1 MDGITDNTFLNSLSL
16 TTRQQEEAAATTAA
30 GSENELGQ
38 SAFLELMIAQLENQN
53 PLEPQENS
61 EFVAQLAQ
69 FSQVEGLDRLNNSF
83 DGFAANTLSNQAL
96 QASSLVGSSV
106 AVPTSTAELSQGSF
120 VGGTFD
126 VPATSSDVSV
136 NIFSENGQL
145 VETIPLGAQPA
156 GEVSFR
162 WDGNVIEVNGE
173 LSGFQSEDP
182 IESGRFRFEVLSEQN
197 GETEQLDTALTAN
210 VNSVTVNE
218 NNQLVL
224 NLSGIG
230 QVNLSEVRQFN

>member
-1 MDGITDNTFLNSLSL
+1 MDGITDNAFLNSLSL
-16 TTRQQEEAAATTAA
+16 TTRQQEAAAAA
-30 GSENELGQ
+30 PPSSENELGQ

-69 FSQVEGLDRLNNSF
+69 FSQVEGIDRLNNSF

-106 AVPTSTAELSQGSF
+106 AVPTSTAELSKGSF
-120 VGGTFD
+120 VGGTFTL
-126 VPATSSDVSV
+126 PATSGDVSI
-136 NIFSENGQL
+136 NIFSESGKL
-145 VETIPLGAQPA
+145 VETIPLGAQSA
-156 GEVSFR
+156 GDVSFR
-162 WDGNVIEVNGE
+162 WDGNVIEINGE
-173 LSGFQSEDP
+173 LNDFRSADP
-182 IESGRFRFEVLSEQN
+182 IESGRFRFEVLSTQN

-210 VNSVTVNE
+210 VNSVTVDE

-224 NLSGIG
+224 NLAGIG
-230 QVNLSEVRQFN
+230 QVNLSEVKQFN

>member
-16 TTRQQEEAAATTAA
+16 TTRQQEEATAVE
-30 GSENELGQ
+30 GSQNELGQ

-61 EFVAQLAQ
+61 AFVAQLAQ

-96 QASSLVGSSV
+96 QASSLVGSAV
-106 AVPTSTAELSQGSF
+106 AVPASTAELTQGGF
-120 VGGTFD
+120 VGGTFSL
-126 VPATSSDVSV
+126 PASSPDVSINV
-136 NIFSENGQL
+136 FSEAGQL
-145 VETIPLGAQPA
+145 LESISLGSQPA
-156 GEVSFR
+156 GELAFR
-162 WDGNVIEVNGE
+162 WDGNVIEINGR
-173 LSGFQSEDP
+173 LADFRSENP
-182 IESGRFRFEVLSEQN
+182 IESGRFRFEVLSTQN

-210 VNSVTVNE
+210 VNSVTVDE